1 MKQTKKLLAMLM
13 AVCMLVPLFGL
24 SALAVDKMTN
34 DPGST
39 KQWGMKAVGMEEAW
53 RSGLTGKGVKVGV
66 IDCGLSTATGDIA
79 RSRVEAGPNYTGSIG
94 DSATDIEGH
103 GTFVAGIIGAAKDNG
118 VGIAGVAPECSFY
131 IVKALSDMAQAVRDC
146 ADAGC
151 KVINMSMGTSARED
165 KPLKAAID
173 YAGEKGVIVIASV
186 GNEGTVSGPDQ
197 YNLPAAYDSVIGV
210 GCVDQNLNVCKYSNK
225 NDSVFVVAPGDKVA
239 SLSLLPGVVT
249 TMDGTSFSTPFVTG
263 LAALLLEMNPNMT
276 TAEFKEILMA
286 TSDDLG
292 EPGYDTAAGYGMINV
307 PEALKYAADMWG
319 YELNDMTA
327 PAEPD
332 QPDEP
337 DEPGTGWNIFDFSW
351 IRNLFQS
358 IIRSLFKGWSPNF
371 SL

>member
-1 MKQTKKLLAMLM
+1 MKQTKKVLVMLM
-13 AVCMLVPLFGL
+13 VVCMLVPLFGI
-24 SALAVDKMTN
+24 SALAADKMTN
-34 DPGST
+34 DPGSA

-131 IVKALSDMAQAVRDC
+131 IVKALSDMAQAVKDC

-151 KVINMSMGTSARED
+151 QVINMSMGTSARED
-165 KPLKAAID
+165 KDLAKAID
-173 YAGEKGVIVIASV
+173 YAGDKGVIVIASV
-186 GNEGTVSGPDQ
+186 GNEGTASGPDQ

-210 GCVDQNLNVCKYSNK
+210 GCVDKDLNVCRYSNK

-263 LAALLLEMNPNMT
+263 LAALLLEMHPGMT

-292 EPGYDTAAGYGMINV
+292 AEGYDIAAGYGMINV
-307 PEALKYAADMWG
+307 PEALKYAADKWG
-319 YELNDMTA
+319 YALNDMTA

-332 QPDEP
+332 QPDN
-337 DEPGTGWNIFDFSW
+337 PGSSWTDFFNFSW
-351 IRNLFQS
+351 LRDLFQNIIRNLF
-358 IIRSLFKGWSPNF
+358 KGWNLNF

>member
-1 MKQTKKLLAMLM
+1 MKHMKKLLAMLM
-13 AVCMLVPLFGL
+13 VLCMLVPLFGL
-24 SALAVDKMTN
+24 SALAVDKMTD
-34 DPGST
+34 DPGSA
-39 KQWGMKAVGMEEAW
+39 KQWGMKAVGMEQAW

-66 IDCGLSTATGDIA
+66 IDCGLSTSTGDIA

-131 IVKALSDMAQAVRDC
+131 IVKALSDMAQAVKDC

-151 KVINMSMGTSARED
+151 QVINMSMGTSARED
-165 KPLKAAID
+165 KDLAAAIG
-173 YAGEKGVIVIASV
+173 YAGDKGVIVVASV
-186 GNEGTVSGPDQ
+186 GNEGKGGPGPDQ

-210 GCVDQNLNVCKYSNK
+210 GCVDEALNVCSYSNK
-225 NDSVFVVAPGDKVA
+225 NDSVFVVAPGEKVA

-263 LAALLLEMNPNMT
+263 LAALLLEMHPGMT
-276 TAEFKEILMA
+276 TAEFKEILIA

-292 EPGYDTAAGYGMINV
+292 AEGYDIAAGYGMINV
-307 PEALKYAADMWG
+307 PEALKYAADKWG
-319 YELNDMTA
+319 YELNDMTV

-332 QPDEP
+332 QPD
-337 DEPGTGWNIFDFSW
+337 DPGTGWNIFDFSW

-358 IIRSLFKGWSPNF
+358 IIRNLFKGWNLNF

>member
-1 MKQTKKLLAMLM
+1 MKLRKKILAMLL
-13 AVCMLVPLFGL
+13 VLCMVVPMLGL

-39 KQWGMKAVGMEEAW
+39 KQWGMKAIGMDEAW
-53 RSGLTGKGVKVGV
+53 AMGPTGKGVKVGI
-66 IDCGLSTATGDIA
+66 IDCGLSTTTGDIA

-103 GTFVAGIIGAAKDNG
+103 GTFVAGIIGAAKDNS

-146 ADAGC
+146 VNAGC
-151 KVINMSMGTSARED
+151 QVINMSMGTSSRED
-165 KPLKAAID
+165 KDLADAIA
-173 YAGEKGVIVIASV
+173 YAGDAGVIVVASV
-186 GNEGTVSGPDQ
+186 GNEGTASGPDQ

-210 GCVDQNLNVCKYSNK
+210 GCVDKDLNVCEYSNK

-263 LAALLLEMNPNMT
+263 LAALLLEMHPGMT
-276 TAEFKEILMA
+276 TAEFKEILVA

-292 EPGYDTAAGYGMINV
+292 ADGYDIAAGYGMINV
-307 PEALKYAADMWG
+307 PAALRYAAEKWG
-319 YELNDMTA
+319 YELGDMTV
-327 PAEPD
+327 PTEPD
-332 QPDEP
+332 QPD
-337 DEPGTGWNIFDFSW
+337 DPGSSWNIFDFSW

-358 IIRSLFKGWSPNF
+358 IIRNLFKGWNLNF

>member
-1 MKQTKKLLAMLM
+1 MKQTKRLLAVLM

-24 SALAVDKMTN
+24 SAFAADKMTD
-34 DPGST
+34 DPGSA
-39 KQWGMKAVGMEEAW
+39 KQWGMKAVGMEQAW

-66 IDCGLSTATGDIA
+66 IDCGLSTSTGDIDK
-79 RSRVEAGPNYTGSIG
+79 SRVEAGPNYTGSIG
-94 DSATDIEGH
+94 NSATDIEGH

-131 IVKALSDMAQAVRDC
+131 IVKALSDMAQAVHDC
-146 ADAGC
+146 VDAGC
-151 KVINMSMGTSARED
+151 QVINMSMGTSARED
-165 KPLKAAID
+165 KDLAREIA
-173 YAGEKGVIVIASV
+173 YAGNAGVIVVASV
-186 GNEGTVSGPDQ
+186 GNEGTASGPDQ

-210 GCVDQNLNVCKYSNK
+210 GCVDKDLNVCEYSNK

-276 TAEFKEILMA
+276 TAEFKEILMV

-292 EPGYDTAAGYGMINV
+292 AEGYDIAAGYGMINV
-307 PEALKYAADMWG
+307 PEALKYAADQWG

-327 PAEPD
+327 PTEPD

-337 DEPGTGWNIFDFSW
+337 DEPGTGWNFFDFSW

-358 IIRSLFKGWSPNF
+358 IIRSLFKGWNLNF

>member
-1 MKQTKKLLAMLM
+1 MKQMKKLLVMLM
-13 AVCMLVPLFGL
+13 VVCMLVPLFGI
-24 SALAVDKMTN
+24 SALAADKMTN
-34 DPGST
+34 DPGSA

-53 RSGLTGKGVKVGV
+53 RSGLTGKGVKVGI
-66 IDCGLSTATGDIA
+66 IDCGLSTSTGDID

-146 ADAGC
+146 TDAGC
-151 KVINMSMGTSARED
+151 QVINMSMGTSARED
-165 KPLKAAID
+165 KDLAAAIA

-186 GNEGTVSGPDQ
+186 GNEGTASGPDQ

-210 GCVDQNLNVCKYSNK
+210 GCVDKDLNVCEYSNK

-263 LAALLLEMNPNMT
+263 LAALLLEMNPGMT
-276 TAEFKEILMA
+276 TAEFKEILIA

-292 EPGYDTAAGYGMINV
+292 PEGYDIASGYGMINV
-307 PEALKYAADMWG
+307 PEALRYAADKWG
-319 YELNDMTA
+319 YALGDMTV

-332 QPDEP
+332 QPDN
-337 DEPGTGWNIFDFSW
+337 PGSSWTDIFNFNW
-351 IRNLFQS
+351 LRELFQN
-358 IIRSLFKGWSPNF
+358 IIRSIFKGWNLNF
-371 SL
+371 TL